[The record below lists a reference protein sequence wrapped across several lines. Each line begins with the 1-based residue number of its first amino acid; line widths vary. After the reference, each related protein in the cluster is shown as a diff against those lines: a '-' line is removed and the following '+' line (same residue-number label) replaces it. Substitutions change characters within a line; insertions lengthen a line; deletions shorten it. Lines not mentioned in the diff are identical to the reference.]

1 MYALV
6 YHPVKSAWSWER
18 INHDAGKES
27 WKTQK
32 RTIHDA
38 HRQKETMEPIVHRR
52 THLSASLL
60 TSSGDMLSG
69 ILSSGE
75 PMNSYRNISISERER
90 EREKNQGMVYYPKTM
105 LNLCVIL
112 HHVILVIPSKL
123 NKLSI
128 VAPFQHTHILW
139 KSEKTYHRYPKKKEL
154 LTKRL
159 DDHHH
164 ARDSVVVFDT
174 NRVNEQPIATEDQS
188 SQQETFA
195 SLKCRLSCLWTR
207 IKEWNWNF

>member
-1 MYALV
+1 MQERNLERRKREQSMTPTDKRKRWNLLYIAEPTWVLL
-6 YHPVKSAWSWER
+6 SWPLLETCYLEYCHR
-18 INHDAGKES
+18 ENL
-27 WKTQK
+27 W
-32 RTIHDA
+32 IHIEIF
-38 HRQKETMEPIVHRR
+38 QWV
-52 THLSASLL
+52 
-60 TSSGDMLSG
+60 
-69 ILSSGE
+69 
-75 PMNSYRNISISERER
+75 SERER
-90 EREKNQGMVYYPKTM
+90 KKNQGMVYDPKTM

-112 HHVILVIPSKL
+112 HHVILVVPSKL
-123 NKLSI
+123 NELSI

-164 ARDSVVVFDT
+164 AHDSVVVFDT

-195 SLKCRLSCLWTR
+195 SLKCRLSCLWT